1 LACIGEKRRR
11 DGRILFVGR
20 VKRGGVLRDYLA
32 GFHIESLCT
41 VPATY
46 RPVDADELVIRE
58 FEVRKVQF

>member
-1 LACIGEKRRR
+1 VESSRLAIDKGGFQLAKTCS
-11 DGRILFVGR
+11 DATFVS
-20 VKRGGVLRDYLA
+20 YLA
-32 GFHIESLCT
+32 GFHIESLRT